1 MASTI
6 KASGTDMNTQVL
18 TIDNT
23 DTDALAELFAEKPAK
38 IVQFEDDPIAL
49 SCASYRLG
57 QAGYGQYHDFDMM
70 KPEPEDRQQALNI
83 RNYYRAKITWQMLKN
98 TNEQRPVSEFRRK
111 LMGIIENNYDI
122 TQSDLGILYRIP
134 YFYQEDTEHDA
145 IFADLPQ
152 YEIIRTLGK
161 DIEETFVLT
170 RQVSVMRRS
179 RDTMQYWLRAEKTIV
194 PCMIVIDS
202 KNTLKPLLDSVLSRG
217 PVRLEANWYPK
228 KLWGGQGR
236 DREYYQLGSVR
247 LA

>member
-1 MASTI
+1 
-6 KASGTDMNTQVL
+6 MNVQVL

-38 IVQFEDDPIAL
+38 IIQFEDDRIAL

-57 QAGYGQYHDFDMM
+57 QAGYGQYHDFDML
-70 KPEPEDRQQALNI
+70 KSEPEDRQQALNI

-98 TNEQRPVSEFRRK
+98 TNERRPVTEFRRK

-161 DIEETFVLT
+161 NIEETFVLMQ
-170 RQVSVMRRS
+170 QVSVMRKA
-179 RDTMQYWLRAEKTIV
+179 RDTVQYWLRAEKTIV
-194 PCMIVIDS
+194 PCMAVIDS
-202 KNTLKPLLDSVLSRG
+202 RNMLKPLLDSVLSRG
-217 PVRLEANWYPK
+217 PVRLRANWHPK
-228 KLWGGQGR
+228 SLWDGQGQ
-236 DREYYQLGSVR
+236 DRMYYQLAR
-247 LA
+247 IELA